1 MNWKT
6 INDTV
11 EDRTMIKTHKCM
23 KTGMPPMKYNKLTEN
38 RNQTQIENN
47 MITDQQTRAGEK
59 YNKIPNCIRKL
70 PINKFKKN
78 YIKFTKDPNFRP
90 IIKLTTM

>member
-38 RNQTQIENN
+38 RNQEQIENN

-59 YNKIPNCIRKL
+59 YNKIPNFIRKL
-70 PINKFKKN
+70 PISKFKTISNLQK
-78 YIKFTKDPNFRP
+78 IQISNFK
-90 IIKLTTM
+90 IQNQN